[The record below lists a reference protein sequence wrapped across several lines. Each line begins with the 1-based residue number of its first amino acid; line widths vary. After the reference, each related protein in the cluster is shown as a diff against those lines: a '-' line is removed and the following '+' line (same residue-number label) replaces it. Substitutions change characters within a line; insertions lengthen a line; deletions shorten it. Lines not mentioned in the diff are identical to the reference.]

1 MSCGQIHSSPSSSK
15 IQCPLSQLQ
24 HSRFTRALTF
34 RLCGGVSRLPALMLH
49 QRRRRQA
56 PHIPFPSARP
66 LWKGC
71 ALQAPDIRV
80 HVGKRSVHVLPKLLP
95 APLMVNAQKVRFFHG
110 KLCHAHTSIS
120 FCLVFAA
127 AFFGAVFSLPAASCA
142 RTEGRILRIPLL
154 LSSPLSISA

>member
-1 MSCGQIHSSPSSSK
+1 MSCGQTHSSPSSSK

-34 RLCGGVSRLPALMLH
+34 RLCGGVSRLTALMLH
-49 QRRRRQA
+49 QRHRRQA

-71 ALQAPDIRV
+71 ALQAPAYPRPCRQ
-80 HVGKRSVHVLPKLLP
+80 RSVHVLPKLLP
-95 APLMVNAQKVRFFHG
+95 VPLMVNAQKVHFFHG

-127 AFFGAVFSLPAASCA
+127 FFGAVFSLSAASCA
-142 RTEGRILRIPLL
+142 RTEGRILRTSLL
-154 LSSPLSISA
+154 LSSLLSISA